1 MLSVKICL
9 LKFLTGYAD
18 FVEAIMICHIF
29 LHKSIVFHGGIHHRY
44 LYIRD
49 KHTAMDTTQYFD
61 LLISKLPDIPTDIL
75 NELKSQCELISLEKG
90 EPLIAFQSTNRKIYC
105 IVQGSFVR
113 NIITSRGEEKTVMF
127 HTESFCEFF
136 KSYDSVYFHQKTNY
150 EVKANEKSAVIA
162 VDYDF
167 FVELIQNHI
176 ELLKFY
182 THKTEEL
189 FLTVDLFRN
198 FQLGLTS
205 EEYLKWLYENYSFL
219 FLRFPGQ
226 NIASFMGIT
235 NVWLSNLKAKITF

>member
-1 MLSVKICL
+1 MDETNYFEL
-9 LKFLTGYAD
+9 LINKLPTITDSD
-18 FVEAIMICHIF
+18 FVAQLENRCEI
-29 LHKSIVFHGGIHHRY
+29 LK
-44 LYIRD
+44 LE
-49 KHTAMDTTQYFD
+49 KNQP
-61 LLISKLPDIPTDIL
+61 LIS
-75 NELKSQCELISLEKG
+75 
-90 EPLIAFQSTNRKIYC
+90 FQSNNRMIYF

-136 KSYDSVYFHQKTNY
+136 KSYDTVYFHQKTNY
-150 EVKANEKSAVIA
+150 EVKANEKSVVIA

-167 FVELIQNHI
+167 LFQYIQGH
-176 ELLKFY
+176 LQFLQFY
-182 THKTEEL
+182 TKKTEEL
-189 FLTVDLFRN
+189 FVTVDLFRN

-205 EEYLKWLYENYSFL
+205 EEYLKWLYDNYNFL

>member
-1 MLSVKICL
+1 MDTDQYFSILMNKFPTINDGTILKMLENQAEIICL
-9 LKFLTGYAD
+9 D
-18 FVEAIMICHIF
+18 
-29 LHKSIVFHGGIHHRY
+29 
-44 LYIRD
+44 
-49 KHTAMDTTQYFD
+49 
-61 LLISKLPDIPTDIL
+61 
-75 NELKSQCELISLEKG
+75 KG
-90 EPLIAFQSTNRKIYC
+90 ESLIAFQSNNRKIYC
-105 IVQGSFVR
+105 IIQGSFIR

-150 EVKANEKSAVIA
+150 EVKANEKSVVIA

-167 FVELIQNHI
+167 FFNLIRDHI
-176 ELLKFY
+176 ELLRFY

-189 FLTVDLFRN
+189 FLAIDLFRN

-205 EEYLKWLYENYSFL
+205 EEYLKWLYENYNFL